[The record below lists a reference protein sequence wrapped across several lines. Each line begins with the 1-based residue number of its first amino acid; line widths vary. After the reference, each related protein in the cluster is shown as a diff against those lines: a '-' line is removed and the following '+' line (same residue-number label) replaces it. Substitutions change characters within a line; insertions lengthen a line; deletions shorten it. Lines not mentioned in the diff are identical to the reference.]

1 MALKYTLDSVEDL
14 SEDLKQHYREE
25 NGKFY
30 LEAEGVKPVAD
41 FEKITGALTNE
52 RKLTKE
58 FKDKAAIWES
68 KFTGKTPEEILAQ
81 LERIPVLEAESQ
93 GKVDQKKLGEIVE
106 TTVKQR
112 MAPLDHEITKLR
124 QSVVEREQEIA
135 QFKAADRRR
144 TIHDAVRVVAAK
156 EGFQETAY
164 SSADGAL
171 MLLAERYLTLN
182 ESGDVVVSDESR
194 LLTPGL
200 PLREALVE
208 LGNHHPYLKKQS
220 VGGGAAG
227 SNGGAGGSSSNPFK
241 TNDMTLRGKFMAEHR
256 KDPAKIEFMIR
267 QAGLKNAHEKYTGKN

>member
-1 MALKYTLDSVEDL
+1 MALKYTLESVEEL

-25 NGKFY
+25 NGKWF

-182 ESGDVVVSDESR
+182 EGGDVVVSDESR

-227 SNGGAGGSSSNPFK
+227 SNGAAGGASSNPFK
-241 TNDMTLRGKFMAEHR
+241 TNDMTARGKFMAENR
-256 KDPAKIEFMIR
+256 KDPAKIEFMVR
-267 QAGLKNAHEKYTGKN
+267 QAGLKNAHERHPGK